1 MSLPI
6 ELWGHI
12 TKFLN
17 QSDIKTI
24 ILISYLTKN
33 EELKK
38 HIIFIYTQ
46 NLNKQTPVLSILFN
60 TLYTIKNINSFID
73 YINIKAIIYNNLI
86 IESILNRVII
96 YKYVK
101 HYTNKIKNSKDK
113 TKFNNIC
120 FHINSLCIEDNLLQ
134 NCNTKNYF

>member
-1 MSLPI
+1 MALPI

-38 HIIFIYTQ
+38 HIIFIYKQ

-60 TLYTIKNINSFID
+60 TLYTIKNINSFIK

-86 IESILNRVII
+86 RESLFNRVII

-120 FHINSLCIEDNLLQ
+120 FHINSLCIEDKFLDE
-134 NCNTKNYF
+134 CNTKNYF